1 MSRSRHIN
9 NGLCRFNAFSP
20 VLLILLC
27 GGSDLRA
34 QVLFGSITGNVSDQS
49 GGAVAGARI
58 VVTSQAENRSISTA
72 SNSSGGYNLVD
83 LSPGDYTV
91 EVTMSGFM
99 SFRATN
105 VRINADTVVR
115 VNAPLQLGAAVESI
129 TVDATTES
137 LQTDG
142 ADVRYEADLK
152 SLEDL
157 PTPVGR
163 NYQAELALLPGFSV
177 TGGGAVRGSNPA
189 AAFQVNANGV
199 AYEMNNVRI
208 DGASAINNFNQNVT
222 SYVPGLEA
230 IQVVSAVT
238 SSFGA
243 DTGLAAGASINVQI
257 KSGGNNI
264 HGSAFEYHTDNDL
277 KARPALFPISQGKP
291 KMIFNQFG
299 GTVGGPIK
307 RDKLFYFLSYDGVL
321 SRQSYSTFTTVP
333 TDAAKAGILT
343 ESGNPIYDPATGI
356 ANGSGRQPFSGK
368 VIPLSRMSPIS
379 QKIIPLWPEPNQPGL
394 ANNFFVAASAPYDRH
409 TVDTKVNYNISPR
422 FTVTAHIGFLDW
434 NEYYV
439 PVFGTQLGGVAIS
452 GQQAGPANGTTINLT
467 GGATYII
474 TPGLVLDGYFG
485 FNRSFQ
491 NVLPVDLN
499 QKVGTDFLGIPGTN
513 GPRNFEGG
521 WPLIS
526 ISGYNG
532 IGVDQP
538 YMPWIRH
545 DPG

>member
-1 MSRSRHIN
+1 MSRSMRIN

-72 SNSSGGYNLVD
+72 SNSSGGYNLAD

-238 SSFGA
+238 NSFGA

-264 HGSAFEYHTDNDL
+264 HGSAFEYHTDND
-277 KARPALFPISQGKP
+277 RSEEG
-291 KMIFNQFG
+291 
-299 GTVGGPIK
+299 
-307 RDKLFYFLSYDGVL
+307 
-321 SRQSYSTFTTVP
+321 
-333 TDAAKAGILT
+333 
-343 ESGNPIYDPATGI
+343 
-356 ANGSGRQPFSGK
+356 
-368 VIPLSRMSPIS
+368 
-379 QKIIPLWPEPNQPGL
+379 PLWKE
-394 ANNFFVAASAPYDRH
+394 SR
-409 TVDTKVNYNISPR
+409 
-422 FTVTAHIGFLDW
+422 
-434 NEYYV
+434 
-439 PVFGTQLGGVAIS
+439 
-452 GQQAGPANGTTINLT
+452 
-467 GGATYII
+467 
-474 TPGLVLDGYFG
+474 
-485 FNRSFQ
+485 
-491 NVLPVDLN
+491 
-499 QKVGTDFLGIPGTN
+499 
-513 GPRNFEGG
+513 
-521 WPLIS
+521 
-526 ISGYNG
+526 
-532 IGVDQP
+532 
-538 YMPWIRH
+538 
-545 DPG
+545 